1 MFYYNSMKKYIVI
14 FVLSIFSFLAIADNT
29 ITQDDLNSVGKY
41 NATSGINEFIKTYE
55 KNNPELYFQ
64 LYTSEE
70 YQQNFKEWLSQYFV
84 ASQLTPL
91 EEQYKKV
98 MAANSVEERKKFSW
112 LLFFNIHK
120 ALARTDSFKLTE
132 IETIDHSDTN
142 DGSVKISP
150 DNQYLEK
157 AGNIY
162 RKEKDGEWNLI
173 SSSPVEWQSQ
183 KVSMGPFSYDS
194 KRLLAVANLKD
205 LEGAN
210 YLATYE
216 WRPESSWTLMSR
228 KYLPQAHN
236 TQTNNIRFSR
246 DGSSAVYQSHGEY
259 AVLNRLEGS
268 YSWDRYLYNG
278 PGRAGSKVI
287 YYDGR
292 LLVSTLKWGK
302 LSIVEID
309 QSGDG
314 TYKESVISLR
324 DGLGGGFNLVRP
336 QPNLYLAHAISPTGD
351 YIMAYVDDF
360 DPSYRKEMANH
371 HLSLFEF
378 TKNHQGLWVRKHQ
391 RLWIGH
397 HMVAP
402 NGGIM
407 SPDGKTRIPSPVDS
421 YYMRMWERSDNN
433 NLINVGSLTRYYES
447 SKGFSPESSLILSTI
462 TGDHIQIRGK
472 NSEGQWIVKGKFHVP
487 KLKQVS
493 FTNDGTK
500 LVTTT
505 KDNITKIWTILPIL
519 DSLD

>member
-1 MFYYNSMKKYIVI
+1 M
-14 FVLSIFSFLAIADNT
+14 LSIFSFLAIADNT
-29 ITQDDLNSVGKY
+29 LPQDDLNSIERS
-41 NATSGINEFIKTYE
+41 NRTLGINEFIKTYK

-64 LYTSEE
+64 LYTSEG

-98 MAANSVEERKKFSW
+98 MADNSVEEKKKFSW

-120 ALARTDSFKLTE
+120 ALARTDSFELAE

-142 DGSVKISP
+142 DGNVTISP
-150 DNQYLEK
+150 NNQYLEK

-162 RKEKDGEWNLI
+162 RKEKDGVWNLI
-173 SSSPVEWQSQ
+173 SSSPVEWKSQ
-183 KVSMGPFSYDS
+183 KISMGPFSYDS

-216 WRPESSWTLMSR
+216 WRPESSWTLMNR
-228 KYLPQAHN
+228 KYLSQTDN
-236 TQTNNIRFSR
+236 SQTNNIRFSR
-246 DGSSAVYQSHGEY
+246 DGASAVYQSHGEY
-259 AVLNRLEGS
+259 AVLNRPEGS
-268 YSWDRYLYNG
+268 YNWDRSLYNG
-278 PGRAGSKVI
+278 TSRAGSKVI
-287 YYDGR
+287 HYDGR

-314 TYKESVISLR
+314 TYKESIISLR
-324 DGLGGGFNLVRP
+324 DGLGAGFNFVRP
-336 QPNLYLAHAISPTGD
+336 QPNLYLAPAVSPTGD
-351 YIMAYVDDF
+351 YIMAYVNDL
-360 DPSYRKEMANH
+360 DPSYRKEMAVN

-391 RLWIGH
+391 ALWIGH
-397 HMVAP
+397 KLVAP

-421 YYMRMWERSDNN
+421 YYMTMWERSDNN
-433 NLINVGSLTRYYES
+433 NLIKVGALTRYHES

-462 TGDHIQIRGK
+462 TEDRIQIRGK
-472 NSEGQWIVKGKFHVP
+472 NSEGQWVVKGGLHVP

-519 DSLD
+519 D